1 MTSLIISVS
10 LLLSG
15 TLAAAAAPV
24 TEQASAEDSR
34 AECVILLH
42 GLWRTALSMKALEWN
57 LSDDGYTV
65 VNITYPSILQSI
77 EDLAPGAI
85 NRGISECRESGAGPI
100 NFVTHSLG
108 GILVRQYL
116 SNHEILELRRV
127 VMLGPPN
134 QGSEV
139 ADWVESK
146 ELLEVLAPQAVAQ
159 LSKGEESVP
168 LKLGPVDFELG
179 VIAGTVNRR
188 AALPGIPLLPS
199 DGTVTVAETQIDG
212 MTDFVMI
219 PTSHSFMMWNSAV
232 IYQVGYF
239 LRHGAFDHEHEGLT
253 D

>member
-1 MTSLIISVS
+1 MTSLIIILS
-10 LLLSG
+10 LLLSR
-15 TLAAAAAPV
+15 TLAVEAAPV
-24 TEQASAEDSR
+24 TEQAPAEGPQ

-42 GLWRTALSMKALEWN
+42 GLWRTALSMKALEWK

-65 VNITYPSILQSI
+65 VNVTYPSILQSI
-77 EDLAPGAI
+77 EDLAPAAV
-85 NRGISECRESGAGPI
+85 NRGLAQCRESGAGPV

-116 SNHEILELRRV
+116 SNHELLELRRV

-139 ADWVESK
+139 ADWVDSN
-146 ELLEVLAPQAVAQ
+146 ELLDVLAPQAVAQ

-199 DGTVTVAETQIDG
+199 DGTVTVAETQVEG
-212 MTDFVMI
+212 MADFVMI

-232 IYQVGYF
+232 IYQVQYF
-239 LRHGAFDHEHEGLT
+239 LRHGAFDHEHEGVGG
-253 D
+253 